1 MKKLLRILFGCY
13 VAAFFLQ
20 SCSVLHNPLKI
31 KNYVEIET
39 TAGNFVIG
47 LYEGTPSHRDNF
59 MQKSSSQL
67 YNGALMYNAVR
78 NSDYSFG
85 LQRGFAEGD
94 MLAADLASDRTL
106 PAEFNEKILPLR
118 GTVAMKRVEG
128 AKNPQ
133 KMSDANLFF
142 LVDGSKNLDIHE
154 IKASVAIRNRD
165 TYKIYIDKFLALPE
179 NKALK
184 DSLGSLRSMSTM
196 KQYNELY
203 ATVMKKVKPQIEND
217 GVELFSISEK
227 NIDKYLER
235 GGVPMYEDFYTVFG
249 EIVVGID
256 ILDKLSKVETDL
268 NRSPKKEI
276 SIVSTNVLKKKDFK
290 KKYK

>member
-1 MKKLLRILFGCY
+1 MKKILRILFLCFLLAG
-13 VAAFFLQ
+13 FLQ
-20 SCSVLHNPLKI
+20 SCSVLRNPLKI

-39 TAGNFVIG
+39 TAGNFVVG
-47 LYEGTPSHRDNF
+47 LYEGTPAHRDNF
-59 MQKSSSQL
+59 MEKCSSNFFDGTMA
-67 YNGALMYNAVR
+67 YNTVR
-78 NSDYSFG
+78 NSEYSFG
-85 LQRGFAEGD
+85 LRKEFAEKS
-94 MLAADLASDRTL
+94 MLSADFESDRTL

-118 GTVAMKRVEG
+118 GTVAMKREEG
-128 AKNPQ
+128 SKNPQ

-142 LVDGSKNLDIHE
+142 LVDGRKNLDIHE
-154 IKASVAIRNRD
+154 IKTSVAIKNRD
-165 TYKIYIDKFLALPE
+165 TYKIYIDKYLALSE

-184 DSLGSLRSMSTM
+184 DSLDALRSMSTM
-196 KQYNELY
+196 KQFNELY
-203 ATVMKKVKPQIEND
+203 ATVMKKVKPQIESD

-235 GGVPMYEDFYTVFG
+235 GGVPMFEGFYTVFG
-249 EIVVGID
+249 EIVVGVD

-268 NRSPKKEI
+268 NRNPKKEI

>member
-1 MKKLLRILFGCY
+1 MKKILRILFLCFLLAG
-13 VAAFFLQ
+13 FLQ
-20 SCSVLHNPLKI
+20 SCSVLRNPLKI

-39 TAGNFVIG
+39 TAGNFVVG
-47 LYEGTPSHRDNF
+47 LYEGTPAHRDNF
-59 MQKSSSQL
+59 MEKCSSNFYDGTMA
-67 YNGALMYNAVR
+67 YNTVR
-78 NSDYSFG
+78 NSEYSFG
-85 LQRGFAEGD
+85 LRKGFAEKS
-94 MLAADLASDRTL
+94 MLSADFESDRTL
-106 PAEFNEKILPLR
+106 QAEFNEKILPLR
-118 GTVAMKRVEG
+118 GTVAMKREEG

-142 LVDGSKNLDIHE
+142 LVDGRKNLDIHE
-154 IKASVAIRNRD
+154 IKTSVAIKNRD
-165 TYKIYIDKFLALPE
+165 TYKIYIDKYLALSE

-184 DSLGSLRSMSTM
+184 DSLDALRSMSTM
-196 KQYNELY
+196 KQFNELY
-203 ATVMKKVKPQIEND
+203 ATVMKKVKPQIESD

-235 GGVPMYEDFYTVFG
+235 GGVPMFEGFYTVFG
-249 EIVVGID
+249 EIVVGLD

-268 NRSPKKEI
+268 NRNPKKEI